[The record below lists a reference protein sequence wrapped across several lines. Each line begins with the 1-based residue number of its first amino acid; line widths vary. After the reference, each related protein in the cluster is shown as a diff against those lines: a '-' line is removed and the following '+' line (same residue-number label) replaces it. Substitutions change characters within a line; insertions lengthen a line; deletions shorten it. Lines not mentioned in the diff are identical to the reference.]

1 MSETG
6 AFVIR
11 AVEREEVDRVHAL
24 WLAAGDRDAWMPAS
38 DGADLLAELD
48 VLAPEGRVW
57 AAFQSRRPV
66 AFAAAGELDG
76 ALWLSALGVDCSLR
90 GRGVAR
96 SLLAA
101 AIGYGQW
108 AYYPALLTLAPRGQ
122 ADFLE
127 RFGFLRLDGD
137 RLEGGLRA
145 LSDARGLSAWAR
157 RL

>member
-76 ALWLSALGVDCSLR
+76 AL
-90 GRGVAR
+90 
-96 SLLAA
+96 
-101 AIGYGQW
+101 
-108 AYYPALLTLAPRGQ
+108 
-122 ADFLE
+122 
-127 RFGFLRLDGD
+127 
-137 RLEGGLRA
+137 
-145 LSDARGLSAWAR
+145 
-157 RL
+157 